1 VKTGVQSIAKALKRL
16 DSGFRRNDV
25 KRTEPN
31 FSIKSDRQDRPS
43 SISSGYLFHNGSLL
57 VVGGILL
64 ISAWEGLVTLVV
76 PLGLVLAAA
85 LLAKTWARL
94 SLVQVSCKRTVREKR
109 LFPGD
114 RTDVRLELANRK
126 ILPLPWVE
134 IEDAIPVQLLEG
146 NFPPSAQRP
155 ECASL
160 LRSSSLLGYRRAKWK
175 FSLRAGKRGFYS
187 LGPLRL
193 TSGDLFGFYRRSLE
207 IPQPEFIVVYP
218 RIFPLGSFAPPSLF
232 PLGDIRSEKRIF
244 QDPLRPIGLREY
256 QPFDSLRH
264 IHWKAS
270 VRCQCL
276 QVKIFE
282 PTVTLQAVLFL
293 GVDSYHAN
301 DGGQDEDFEWGVS
314 LAAFIANHFVAQ
326 GIPTGLFSNGRLID
340 SGQPVQILPG
350 GSREQTLM
358 ILVALAKLTSRVDE
372 PLESFLSRE
381 RRALAQGST
390 LVFVLHRISSP
401 LIWQLQELKEA
412 GYKLAVLLSG
422 DQETSGLDETV
433 IRKWARPP
441 AFSTPFSQGGPI

>member
-1 VKTGVQSIAKALKRL
+1 M
-16 DSGFRRNDV
+16 D
-25 KRTEPN
+25 PN
-31 FSIKSDRQDRPS
+31 QLPS
-43 SISSGYLFHNGSLL
+43 SIPAPHFRPLTEASGFLFHRNSLI
-57 VVGGILL
+57 VTVGILFL
-64 ISAWEGLVTLVV
+64 SAWEGLVTFVI

-134 IEDAIPVQLLEG
+134 IEDAIPSQLLEEKL
-146 NFPPSAQRP
+146 PPSAQRP
-155 ECASL
+155 ECGSL
-160 LRSSSLLGYRRAKWK
+160 LRSSSLLWYRRAKWN

-193 TSGDLFGFYRRSLE
+193 RSGDLFGFYRRMMEVPL
-207 IPQPEFIVVYP
+207 PEAIIVYP
-218 RIFPLGSFAPPSLF
+218 QIFPISQFSIPSLF
-232 PLGDIRSEKRIF
+232 PLGEIRSAKRIF
-244 QDPLRPIGLREY
+244 QDPVRPIGLRAY
-256 QPFDSLRH
+256 QPYDSLRH

-270 VRCQCL
+270 ARGQGL
-276 QVKIFE
+276 QVKVLE
-282 PTVTLQAVLFL
+282 PTATLQASLFL
-293 GVDSYHAN
+293 GVDSYQR
-301 DGGQDEDFEWGVS
+301 DGGFQEEDFEWGICLAAS
-314 LAAFIANHFVAQ
+314 LAHHFVAK
-326 GIPTGLFSNGRLID
+326 GIPTGLFSNGRMID

-358 ILVALAKLTSRVDE
+358 ILEALAKVTPEVNE
-372 PLESFLSRE
+372 PLESFLQME
-381 RRALAQGST
+381 RRTLAQGNT
-390 LVFVLHRISSP
+390 LIFVLHQISDT
-401 LIWQLQELKEA
+401 LTWQLQELKEA

-441 AFSTPFSQGGPI
+441 ASSIPFSQGGPT

>member
-1 VKTGVQSIAKALKRL
+1 M
-16 DSGFRRNDV
+16 
-25 KRTEPN
+25 
-31 FSIKSDRQDRPS
+31 PS
-43 SISSGYLFHNGSLL
+43 SIPAPHFRPLTEASGFLFHRNSLI
-57 VVGGILL
+57 VAGGILFL
-64 ISAWEGLVTLVV
+64 SAWEGLVTIVI
-76 PLGLVLAAA
+76 PLGLILAAA

-134 IEDAIPVQLLEG
+134 IEDAIPAQLLEEKL
-146 NFPPSAQRP
+146 PPSAQRP

-160 LRSSSLLGYRRAKWK
+160 LRSSSLLWYRRAKWK

-187 LGPLRL
+187 LGPLGL
-193 TSGDLFGFYRRSLE
+193 TSGDLFGFYRRRIE
-207 IPQPEFIVVYP
+207 FPQPEFIIVYP
-218 RIFPLGSFAPPSLF
+218 RIFPIPPFSPPSLF

-244 QDPLRPIGLREY
+244 QDPVRPIGLRDY

-270 VRCQCL
+270 VRCQRL

-282 PTVTLQAVLFL
+282 PTVTLQASLFL

-301 DGGQDEDFEWGVS
+301 GGCQEEDFEWGVS
-314 LAAFIANHFVAQ
+314 LAASLAHHFVAQ

-358 ILVALAKLTSRVDE
+358 ILEALAKLTSEVNE
-372 PLESFLSRE
+372 PLESFLRGE
-381 RRALAQGST
+381 RRTLAQGST
-390 LVFVLHRISSP
+390 LVFVLRQISNH

-412 GYKLAVLLSG
+412 GYKLAVLLTG
-422 DQETSGLDETV
+422 EQETSGLDETV
-433 IRKWARPP
+433 IRRWARPAAISSP
-441 AFSTPFSQGGPI
+441 ASPGSAE